1 MNNFKERISVS
12 FKESLLAFSIFLLRL
27 FSGALLGLSIAI
39 SMEKFMGIGI
49 FSFMFIVILTSLLV
63 LHITRTLGLLGSIIF
78 LLVLVLI
85 GVLLQLYIFK
95 AINN

>member
-1 MNNFKERISVS
+1 MNNIKERISMNM
-12 FKESLLAFSIFLLRL
+12 KESLLAFSVFLLRL

-49 FSFMFIVILTSLLV
+49 FSFMFIVILTSMLV
-63 LHITRTLGLLGSIIF
+63 LHVTRTLGLLGAIIF

-85 GVLLQLYIFK
+85 GVLLQLYILK
-95 AINN
+95 AMNN